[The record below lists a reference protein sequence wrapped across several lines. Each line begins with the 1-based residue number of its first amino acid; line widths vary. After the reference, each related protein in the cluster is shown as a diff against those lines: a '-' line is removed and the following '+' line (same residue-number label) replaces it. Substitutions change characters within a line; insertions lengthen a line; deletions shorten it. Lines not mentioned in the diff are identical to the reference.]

1 MARVR
6 FIEALWVEVCALSA
20 LCALRVEVCALSAL
34 SALWVEVCAL
44 SALSALWVE
53 VCALSALSALSGRK
67 FRYQARDHFGP
78 ALLSSRRRAFTPAFN
93 SINLPN
99 SQIKSESRL
108 R

>member
-20 LCALRVEVCALSAL
+20 LCAL
-34 SALWVEVCAL
+34 WVEVCAL

-53 VCALSALSALSGRK
+53 VCALSALSGRK